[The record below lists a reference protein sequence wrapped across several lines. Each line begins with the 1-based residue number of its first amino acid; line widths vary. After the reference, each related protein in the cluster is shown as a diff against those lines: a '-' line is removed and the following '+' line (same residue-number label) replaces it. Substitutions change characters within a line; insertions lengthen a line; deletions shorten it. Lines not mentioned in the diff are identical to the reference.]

1 MKVLQNFHPAAAG
14 ANRRRMLFSIL
25 MLLLLGAS
33 TLWAQVDFDALNAS
47 ESFREGVVSFHRG
60 RYNEAIL
67 AFQRSLSFV
76 SDDNLTREWLG
87 RALYFS
93 GFEDA
98 ALNEWER
105 IESAGEASPSLRA
118 FIDHVR
124 SRQSLAGEL
133 GEDRDYLILEEFEA
147 DEYQNSML
155 HPGGIVPDGTGR
167 SYVTSFSGNSIQL
180 LDQSGRILDTLIGGL
195 FPLSGPYDLDLY
207 EDEIYVSN
215 FLSDTISVLDLQ
227 GNTVRRFGSTG
238 IGDEQLIGPQ
248 YVSIAPEPA
257 LYVSDFGNQRIV
269 KYDLEGNL
277 LFHFG
282 APPAFRSSPSVFQG
296 FARIGGITAVEDGIF
311 AADNRSGSP
320 VLHFF
325 DHSGNILESFPLPR
339 LDEIEDIHAQSP
351 QEIIITSRSA
361 VYRFNSSDLS
371 LRELHQAA
379 ENRNAQFISARLDD
393 NDNLLVSD
401 FRNSRVAFLSR
412 LSGLYS
418 GYHVE
423 ILRVESSDFPRIYAE
438 VSVRDFTGNPVLGLD
453 TNNFILTEDGLPLD
467 GWDLEYS
474 GSFDTHSSIALIMES
489 SQAREDAEFRERQ
502 AEGLDQTL
510 QAISSMDTSPSL
522 RIVSAGLSPVLEYDR
537 GDDPGNIPAILE
549 NLGADREW
557 RLDQAI
563 RLAGD
568 RLLLDQSKRELVF
581 IGRGNLPDWAFEN
594 IGLNQT
600 LAYLR
605 NNSIRLSF
613 IQISDTPVDPAL
625 EYLLEQSGGRRYRL
639 FQPRGLNDMAGD
651 FEARRTGIYL
661 FQSNSLFDADFGR
674 KYLPIEVEV
683 THFTKS
689 GRDESGYFAPLEF

>member
-1 MKVLQNFHPAAAG
+1 MKGLAMFRSGMPDTKNMGAAA
-14 ANRRRMLFSIL
+14 
-25 MLLLLGAS
+25 MLLLILLSGS
-33 TLWAQVDFDALNAS
+33 TPLWAQVDFNALNAS
-47 ESFREGVVSFHRG
+47 ESFREGVVGFHRG

-76 SDDNLTREWLG
+76 ADDNLTREWLG

-105 IESAGEASPSLRA
+105 IENAGEASPSLRA

-147 DEYQNSML
+147 EEYQNSML

-167 SYVTSFSGNSIQL
+167 SYITSFSRNSIQL

-195 FPLSGPYDLDLY
+195 TPLSGPYDLDLY
-207 EDEIYVSN
+207 EDEIFVSN
-215 FLSDTISVLDLQ
+215 FLSDNISVLDMQ
-227 GNTVRRFGSTG
+227 GNTVRRFGGTG
-238 IGDEQLIGPQ
+238 IGDNQLIGPQ
-248 YVSIAPEPA
+248 YVSISPEPA
-257 LYVSDFGNQRIV
+257 LYVSDFGNQRIA
-269 KYDLEGNL
+269 KFDLQGNL

-282 APPAFRSSPSVFQG
+282 SPAAFRDAPSVFQG
-296 FARIGGITAVEDGIF
+296 FSQIGGITAVEEGIF
-311 AADNRSGSP
+311 AADNRSSSP
-320 VLHFF
+320 VIHFF
-325 DHSGNILESFPLPR
+325 DHSGNILESFPMPR
-339 LDEIEDIHAQSP
+339 LDEIEDIYAESA

-361 VYRFNSSDLS
+361 VHRFNSADLS

-379 ENRNAQFISARLDD
+379 QNRNAQFISARLDD

-401 FRNSRVAFLSR
+401 FRNSRVLFLSR

-423 ILRVESSDFPRIYAE
+423 ILRVESADFPDIHVE
-438 VSVRDFTGNPVLGLD
+438 VSVRDFAGNPVLGLAEE
-453 TNNFILTEDGLPLD
+453 NFILTEEGLPLN

-489 SQAREDAEFRERQ
+489 SQARNDGGFRERQ
-502 AEGLDQTL
+502 VEALNQTL
-510 QAISSMDTSPSL
+510 QAISSMESPPSL
-522 RIVSAGLSPVLEYDR
+522 RVVSAGLSPVLEYDR
-537 GDDPGNIPAILE
+537 GDDPDNIPAILE

-581 IGRGNLPDWAFEN
+581 IGRGSLPDWAFEN

-605 NNSIRLSF
+605 NNSIRFSL
-613 IQISDTPVDPAL
+613 IQLSDTTVDPAL
-625 EYLLEQSGGRRYRL
+625 EYLLEQSGGKRYRL
-639 FQPRGLNDMAGD
+639 FQPRGLNEMARD
-651 FEARRTGIYL
+651 FERRRTGIYL
-661 FQSNSLFDADFGR
+661 FQTNSLFDADFGR